1 MTLFD
6 YVKRHKDDI
15 ATREQTARLERWR
28 SFNMKAAIDA
38 HLVWLNDFR
47 QRIQSETGSGPLN
60 ETLITSE
67 RLCELGRWLQ
77 DLARSGQGSSAEF
90 EELNAVHAE
99 FHRTAGDICLHYN
112 HGRQEISRRRLNGDL
127 RDKSDQV
134 QLAIVRYF
142 STRR

>member
-6 YVKRHKDDI
+6 YVKRQKDDI
-15 ATREQTARLERWR
+15 ASREQAAKQQRWR
-28 SFNMKAAIDA
+28 NFSMKAAIDA
-38 HLVWLNDFR
+38 HLTWLNDFR
-47 QRIQSETGSGPLN
+47 ARIQRETASGPLSASIIAN
-60 ETLITSE
+60 D

-77 DLARSGQGSSAEF
+77 DLAQNGQGSASEF
-90 EELNAVHAE
+90 IELRSLHAE
-99 FHRTAGDICLHYN
+99 FHKTAGDICLHYN

-142 STRR
+142 STRH